1 MKPLAMD
8 ALLGAVLVAAAQ
20 IEVWTATDGRVSASL
35 VAVLGTAPVVLRR
48 WLPMVSLVMV
58 HLPLIPLAL
67 ERSDSFSYAQL
78 VAMMVTTYSVAHE
91 CARGRALTG
100 LGLSIGSALV
110 NSAAAPGTDVGDFVF
125 PVILLGGPW
134 VAGRAIRAWGER
146 TLELEKL
153 TRELEAQREESARL
167 AVSAERGK
175 IARDLHD
182 SLAQSL
188 HVVVVHAE
196 AAEEALRRSPDQ
208 TRDSL
213 HRIQSVGREAL
224 TQTKGMLG
232 ILRSNGVG
240 PDVDVQPSL
249 ADLDNL
255 AESVRSTG
263 LALDLCVEGRARPL
277 PKSMDVSAYRIVQ
290 ESLTNVLKHAQAHRA
305 KVVVR
310 YGVDSLELEITDD
323 GRGAPAAPEDTGYG
337 LLGMRERTII
347 LGGTLS
353 AGSVEGGG
361 FGVHV
366 RLPMGGSAR

>member
-1 MKPLAMD
+1 MD

-20 IEVWTATDGRVSASL
+20 IEVWTATDGRVSTSM

-48 WLPMVSLVMV
+48 WLPMVALVIV
-58 HLPLIPLAL
+58 HLPLILLSL
-67 ERSDSFSYAQL
+67 ERSDSFSFAQL
-78 VAMMVTTYSVAHE
+78 LAMMVTTYSVAHE

-100 LGLSIGSALV
+100 LGLSIGSALA

-125 PVILLGGPW
+125 PMILLGGPW

-153 TRELEAQREESARL
+153 TRDLEAQREESARL

-196 AAEEALRRSPDQ
+196 AAEEALGRSPGL

-224 TQTKGMLG
+224 TQTKDMLG
-232 ILRSNGVG
+232 ILRSNGVA

-249 ADLDNL
+249 ADLDAL

-263 LALDLCVEGRARPL
+263 LTLDLCVEGCVRPL
-277 PKSMDVSAYRIVQ
+277 PKSVDVSAYRIVQ
-290 ESLTNVLKHAQAHRA
+290 ESLTNVLKHAQAHQA

-310 YGVDSLELEITDD
+310 YGGDSLELEIIDD
-323 GRGAPAAPEDTGYG
+323 GRGAPTAPEDTGYG
-337 LLGMRERTII
+337 LLGMRERTMI
-347 LGGTLS
+347 LGGSLT

-366 RLPMGGSAR
+366 RLPLGSSAR